1 MANIKINYLDKQQQ
15 QIKAL
20 NEEEQKHLVGG
31 SSEVGCCLC
40 GVCAGESLLKNP
52 AGREARTKSFGGY
65 NYNNNLLERL
75 GLERLTS
82 FLK

>member
-31 SSEVGCCLC
+31 NSEGCCMC
-40 GVCAGESLLKNP
+40 GICTRESLLKNSV
-52 AGREARTKSFGGY
+52 GREARTKSFGGY

-75 GLERLTS
+75 GLG
-82 FLK
+82 